1 MLELPKNDG
10 MYDEIRQIYFANFIP
25 MSKQLEI
32 PFSEYADKTI
42 PIPFEETEEELADA
56 LQQEK
61 ENSESKKDCA
71 L

>member
-1 MLELPKNDG
+1 M
-10 MYDEIRQIYFANFIP
+10 R
-25 MSKQLEI
+25 EI
-32 PFSEYADKTI
+32 PIPFEEYADKTI
-42 PIPFEETEEELADA
+42 PIPFEETEDELAEV

>member
-1 MLELPKNDG
+1 MAK
-10 MYDEIRQIYFANFIP
+10 EI
-25 MSKQLEI
+25 LI
-32 PFSEYADKTI
+32 PFEEYADKTI
-42 PIPFEETEEELADA
+42 PIPFEDENKEDEIAEA

>member
-1 MLELPKNDG
+1 
-10 MYDEIRQIYFANFIP
+10 

-42 PIPFEETEEELADA
+42 PIPFEEYEDEIAEA

-61 ENSESKKDCA
+61 ENSKSKKDC
-71 L
+71 